1 MDTKLK
7 KSHKLKNLIIALIVL
22 IPAFILVCLY
32 PQMERAMLDKREQW
46 YQEWEEEKKKYEKER
61 EERAEMNLSPE
72 SEQIT
77 LDETI
82 AAVEAI
88 EADTGD
94 TATEEILSSLTE
106 REVYLYDDFI
116 NYAIEASYYQYAML
130 LQDATGAA
138 SFTEV
143 LDEHGWI
150 NDFYEFTAV
159 TPYYA
164 KYTHQEEEGGKT
176 EWVMAEPPEFSTEEE
191 LEIIFSGESL
201 GETRETQM
209 KSDGYLGYLLLTYDS
224 YGKLSNIRL
233 NVDEWVIYDGEIYPR
248 AKNSIA
254 QYENN
259 AIYYMQNNM
268 TEDAESKELVME
280 VCPKDFQ
287 AIYLI
292 YEDNE
297 RFVNDY
303 YDSEGMNGIY
313 YDSYYDEEPYHT
325 SHELYFATGAY
336 WIVLGLAILVFLAAM
351 ILPFF
356 KKLETGWEKL
366 FSMPTEIAVCVAI
379 AGISLAY
386 FMCLVMSVSTMTEL
400 AKFIV
405 EYGNEIE
412 LLGYQFSV
420 AQCYYIMLGVNFLG
434 WALTFFME
442 YICAAQLR
450 QFFARPKYYIR
461 HRFLGIMLI
470 CWLHKKIKGLVNDVL
485 DIDINE
491 KLHSSILK
499 IVLANGLIVA
509 LLCCIW
515 FAGTLGAIVYSA
527 VLYILLKKYGGKLQR
542 QYQSI
547 LDATGQMADGDL
559 HITLEEDLGIF
570 APLGQELEG
579 VQQGFAKAV
588 AEEAKSQ
595 NMKSELITNV
605 SHDLKTPLT
614 AIITYVDLLKKP
626 DITEEERNSYIQTLD
641 IKSQRL
647 KVLIEDLFEVS
658 KANSGNVKMNFMDV
672 DIVKLMKEVRVE
684 MSDKIEQ
691 SNLDFRFNLPEE
703 KVVLSL
709 DGQRTYRIFEN
720 LLNNAIKYAMPFTR
734 VYVDICNQESEV
746 VITFKNMSAQEL
758 NFDAKHLTERFVR
771 GDSSRNSEGSGLGL
785 AIAKSFTELQHGQFD
800 ISVDGDLFKVT
811 IKFFKK

>member
-7 KSHKLKNLIIALIVL
+7 KSHKMKNLIIALIVL

-32 PQMERAMLDKREQW
+32 PQMERAMLDKKEQW
-46 YQEWEEEKKKYEKER
+46 HQEWEKDKEEYEKER
-61 EERAEMNLSPE
+61 AERAEMHLQSKVE
-72 SEQIT
+72 EALT
-77 LDETI
+77 DETTT
-82 AAVEAI
+82 AVEI
-88 EADTGD
+88 TESDTGEI
-94 TATEEILSSLTE
+94 TTEITE
-106 REVYLYDDFI
+106 AKSDAKAFYIQDDFI

-130 LQDATGAA
+130 LQDATGTA

-150 NDFYEFTAV
+150 NDFYELTAA

-164 KYTHQEEEGGKT
+164 KYLYEESDGVKT

-201 GETRETQM
+201 GEVRETQM
-209 KSDGYLGYLLLTYDS
+209 KGDGYLGYLLLTYDS
-224 YGKLSNIRL
+224 YGKLSDIRL
-233 NVDEWVIYDGEIYPR
+233 NVDERVEYDRAIYPR
-248 AKNSIA
+248 AKESIA

-259 AIYYMQNNM
+259 ANVYMENNM
-268 TEDAESKELVME
+268 AEDEENGELVMQ
-280 VCPKDFQ
+280 VCPKNFQ

-292 YEDNE
+292 YRDNE
-297 RFVNDY
+297 RFVNDFYESDAMNDLY
-303 YDSEGMNGIY
+303 YDIS
-313 YDSYYDEEPYHT
+313 YDYEPQYAPYD
-325 SHELYFATGAY
+325 LYFATGAY
-336 WIVLGLAILVFLAAM
+336 WIVLGLAVFVALAAL
-351 ILPFF
+351 ILPFL
-356 KKLETGWEKL
+356 KKLETGREKL
-366 FSMPTEIAVCVAI
+366 FCMPFEIMAVVACCGI
-379 AGISLAY
+379 ALAY
-386 FMCLVMSVSTMTEL
+386 GMCVFMSVSTMTEL
-400 AKFIV
+400 TALIV
-405 EYGNEIE
+405 DRGQAFE

-420 AQCYYIMLGVNFLG
+420 SQCYYMVLFVNFLG
-434 WALTFFME
+434 WALAFFME
-442 YICAAQLR
+442 YICVAQIR
-450 QFFARPKYYIR
+450 QFFCGPVYYIK
-461 HRFLGIMLI
+461 HRFLGVMLI
-470 CWLHKKIKGLVNDVL
+470 RWIHRKISRLVNYVL
-485 DIDINE
+485 DIDIHE
-491 KLHSSILK
+491 KLHQSIIK
-499 IVLANGLIVA
+499 IVLANFVIVA

-515 FAGTLGAIVYSA
+515 FAGSLGAIIYSA
-527 VLYILLKKYGGKLQR
+527 VLYILLKKYGSKLQK

-547 LDATGQMADGDL
+547 LDATGQMAEGDL

-570 APLGQELEG
+570 KPLGEELEG

-614 AIITYVDLLKKP
+614 AIITYVDLLKKE
-626 DITEEERNSYIQTLD
+626 DITEEERKSYIETLD
-641 IKSQRL
+641 LKSQRL

-734 VYVDICNQESEV
+734 VYVDILNKDSEV

-758 NFDAKHLTERFVR
+758 NFDAEHLTERFVR

-785 AIAKSFTELQHGQFD
+785 AIAKSFTELQNGQFD

-811 IKFFKK
+811 IRFLKK